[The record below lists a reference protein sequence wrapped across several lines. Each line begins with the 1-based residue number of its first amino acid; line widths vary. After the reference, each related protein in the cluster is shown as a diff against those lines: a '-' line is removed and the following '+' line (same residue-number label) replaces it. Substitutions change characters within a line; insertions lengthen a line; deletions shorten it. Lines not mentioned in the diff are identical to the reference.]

1 MQKFLQVFEQKVF
14 FWIFLGLL
22 VFIPLYPKFPLLG
35 IPLTYVAIRLE
46 DVFIAFGFGL
56 AILIQLPRLMKLY
69 KMAIV
74 RSYALFWF
82 IGLVSVVS
90 AIFVTATVLPHLAFL
105 HWLRRIEY
113 MSLFFMAITAIRSL
127 RQIKIILV
135 TFLIVTVIIC
145 LYGFGQ
151 QWLDFPVVSTT
162 NREFSKGII
171 LTLTPEARVN
181 STFAGH
187 YDLAVYLGM
196 VLSVLSSMFFY
207 FRLKKEDSGVLTSL
221 KGWELKSLA
230 SGVVLA
236 VVGLLSFAL
245 LGLTAARISFVATI
259 IAIIASFWLTKKRL
273 LIVIFIF
280 LSVATVAAI
289 PELRHRLVAT
299 LTVSLL
305 GGGGAKYTPDTSGVI
320 DPAKRLT
327 PQERQT
333 IYDDATASGAIVDP
347 GKNSTIASDLAPG
360 EPINTTELGVY
371 RSFKIR
377 QDVEWPRAY
386 RGFMRNPMLGTGYSS
401 LGIATDNDI
410 LRLLGE
416 TGILGTVSFV
426 LIFVIVFKKLWKQT
440 KSGHRFAKY
449 FGIGTI
455 ALVSGFLINGLFIDV
470 FEASKIAT
478 LFWAVLGI
486 NWRLSYLGEREINDK
501 SN

>member
-1 MQKFLQVFEQKVF
+1 MQKFLKVFEKFF
-14 FWIFLGLL
+14 FWFFLGLL
-22 VFIPLYPKFPLLG
+22 VFIPLYPKFPLVN

-46 DVFIAFGFGL
+46 DVFIAIGFTL
-56 AILIQLPRLMKLY
+56 AILIQLPAVKRLFR
-69 KMAIV
+69 MAIV
-74 RSYALFWF
+74 QSYVLYWF
-82 IGLVSVVS
+82 IGLISLIS
-90 AIFVTATVLPHLAFL
+90 AIFVTSTISPHLGFL

-113 MSLFFMAITAIRSL
+113 MSLFFMAITAIKSL
-127 RQIKIILV
+127 KQVKIVLIA
-135 TFLIVTVIIC
+135 FLIVTIIVC

-151 QWLDFPVVSTT
+151 QWLGFPVISTT
-162 NREFSKGII
+162 NREFSKGLI

-187 YDLAVYLGM
+187 YDLAVYLAM

-207 FRLKKEDSGVLTSL
+207 YKINDQK
-221 KGWELKSLA
+221 KGWEIKNILTQGGL
-230 SGVVLA
+230 VLT
-236 VVGLLSFAL
+236 GLLSFVL
-245 LGLTAARISFVATI
+245 LGLTAARVSFVATI
-259 IAIIASFWLTKKRL
+259 ISIIASFALNKKRF
-273 LIVIFIF
+273 LIIMLIF
-280 LSVATVAAI
+280 LSAATVAAI

-299 LTVSLL
+299 LTVNLL
-305 GGGGAKYTPDTSGVI
+305 GGGGAKYIPETNGEM

-327 PQERQT
+327 IEERNK
-333 IYDDATASGAIVDP
+333 IYDQATMSGAIDP
-347 GKNSTIASDLAPG
+347 DKVATIASDLAPG

-416 TGILGTVSFV
+416 VGLLGATSFV
-426 LIFVIVFKKLWKQT
+426 LIFVIVFKKLWRQI
-440 KSGHRFAKY
+440 KSANAFARY
-449 FGIGTI
+449 FGVGTI
-455 ALVSGFLINGLFIDV
+455 SLVLTFLINGLFIDV

-486 NWRLSYLGEREINDK
+486 NWRLGSLGERD
-501 SN
+501 SNG

>member
-1 MQKFLQVFEQKVF
+1 MQKFLQNFENIF

-22 VFIPLYPKFPLLG
+22 IFIPLYPKFPLVS

-46 DVFIAFGFGL
+46 DVFIAIGFAL
-56 AILIQLPRLMKLY
+56 AILIQLPRIRRLF

-74 RSYALFWF
+74 QSYALYWF
-82 IGLVSVVS
+82 IGLISVIS
-90 AIFVTATVLPHLAFL
+90 AIFATNTILPHLGFL

-113 MSLFFMAITAIRSL
+113 MSLFFMAITAIKSL
-127 RQIKIILV
+127 KQVKIVLIAFLAV
-135 TFLIVTVIIC
+135 TIIVC

-151 QWLDFPVVSTT
+151 QWLGFPVISTT
-162 NREFSKGII
+162 NREFSKGLI

-187 YDLAVYLGM
+187 YDLAVYLAM

-207 FRLKKEDSGVLTSL
+207 YKIKDGKNGWEIKNILTQGGLVLT
-221 KGWELKSLA
+221 
-230 SGVVLA
+230 
-236 VVGLLSFAL
+236 GLLSFAL
-245 LGLTAARISFVATI
+245 LGLTAARVSFVATI
-259 IAIIASFWLTKKRL
+259 ISIIASFALNKKWF
-273 LIVIFIF
+273 LIIMFIF

-299 LTVSLL
+299 LTVNLL
-305 GGGGAKYTPDTSGVI
+305 GGGGAKYTPETDGEM

-327 PQERQT
+327 IEERNK
-333 IYDDATASGAIVDP
+333 IYDQATMSGAIDP
-347 GKNSTIASDLAPG
+347 DKVATIASDLAPG

-386 RGFMRNPMLGTGYSS
+386 RGFMRNPLLGTGYSS
-401 LGIATDNDI
+401 LGIATDNDV

-416 TGILGTVSFV
+416 VGLLGAVSFV
-426 LIFVIVFKKLWKQT
+426 LIFVIVFKKLFRQI
-440 KSGHRFAKY
+440 KSPNALSRY
-449 FGIGTI
+449 FGVGTI
-455 ALVSGFLINGLFIDV
+455 ALVLTFLINGLFIDV

-486 NWRLSYLGEREINDK
+486 NWRLGSLGERD
-501 SN
+501 SNG

>member
-1 MQKFLQVFEQKVF
+1 MQKFLQVFEQKIF

-22 VFIPLYPKFPLLG
+22 VFIPLYPKFPLVG

-46 DVFIAFGFGL
+46 DVFIALGFGL
-56 AILIQLPRLMKLY
+56 AILIQLPKLMKLY

-82 IGLVSVVS
+82 IGLVSVIS
-90 AIFVTATVLPHLAFL
+90 AIFVTSTVLPHLAFL

-113 MSLFFMAITAIRSL
+113 MSLFFMAITAIRNL
-127 RQIKIILV
+127 KQVKIILI

-151 QWLDFPVVSTT
+151 QWLGFPVVSTT
-162 NREFSKGII
+162 NREFSKGLI

-196 VLSVLSSMFFY
+196 VLSVISSMFFY
-207 FRLKKEDSGVLTSL
+207 YRMKKENTGEL
-221 KGWELKSLA
+221 KPLGGWETKSLA
-230 SGVVLA
+230 AGGILII
-236 VVGLLSFAL
+236 VGLLSFAL

-259 IAIIASFWLTKKRL
+259 IAIIASFWLTKKKL
-273 LIVIFIF
+273 LILIFVF
-280 LSVATVAAI
+280 LSIVTVGVI

-305 GGGGAKYTPDTSGVI
+305 GGGGAKYTPDTSGEV

-327 PQERQT
+327 PEERQS
-333 IYDDATASGAIVDP
+333 IYDDATASGAIEP
-347 GKNSTIASDLAPG
+347 GKKSTVASDLAPG

-377 QDVEWPRAY
+377 EDVEWPRAY
-386 RGFMRNPMLGTGYSS
+386 RGFMRNPLLGTGYSS

-416 TGILGTVSFV
+416 TGILGATSFV
-426 LIFVIVFKKLWKQT
+426 LIFVIVFKKLWKQV

-455 ALVSGFLINGLFIDV
+455 ALVLGFLINGLFIDV

-478 LFWAVLGI
+478 LFWGVLGI
-486 NWRLSYLGEREINDK
+486 NWRLGILGEKEAYGK
-501 SN
+501 TS